1 MTRIN
6 PLEAHQERQTQ
17 LSELTEQMLHS
28 YEVLKS
34 AYQEQGEKLTELK
47 TSVIHYKQQSSY
59 WEWQFKQIK
68 SRQEEL
74 EAELEEL
81 KAKLRKR
88 EQQIFGNKS
97 EKTTSHSE
105 QQSEEKKTSK
115 KRGQQ
120 PENDSPGRRDY
131 SDLPEV
137 EEVVELNDKENY
149 CPCCGLHWQGLTIF
163 VDHPHIPMDNNAAE
177 RGLRGSVLGRKNY
190 YFGRLN

>member
-1 MTRIN
+1 MEKIN
-6 PLEAHQERQTQ
+6 PLQAHQERQTQ

-28 YEVLKS
+28 YEALKS
-34 AYQEQGEKLTELK
+34 AYQEQGEKLKELK

-105 QQSEEKKTSK
+105 QQSEEKKHQRSEDNSRRMTVQLAGIIVIFLKWK
-115 KRGQQ
+115 KSL
-120 PENDSPGRRDY
+120 NSMIKKITV
-131 SDLPEV
+131 L
-137 EEVVELNDKENY
+137 VV
-149 CPCCGLHWQGLTIF
+149 G
-163 VDHPHIPMDNNAAE
+163 
-177 RGLRGSVLGRKNY
+177 
-190 YFGRLN
+190 